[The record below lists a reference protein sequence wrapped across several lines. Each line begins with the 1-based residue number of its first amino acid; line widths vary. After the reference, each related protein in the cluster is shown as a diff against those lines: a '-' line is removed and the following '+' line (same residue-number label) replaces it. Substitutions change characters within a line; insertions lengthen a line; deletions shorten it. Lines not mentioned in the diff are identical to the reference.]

1 MTTRFTRLSR
11 LEDNHEPPQR
21 LLLSEALLYLRR
33 SSMLPPIP
41 SISPWCQPIGSMY
54 AIYGNI
60 YHQYT
65 PNVSIYIYHTWILWD
80 IILWWY
86 IGICSLGMDLSHFA
100 KIYCTIQVCKIT
112 GWNKTRK
119 SSKDTCTWTSPFAV
133 QNNSYSLGL
142 GLEILNLSLE
152 LATET
157 LWTHGTLKCIP
168 FFGQY
173 VPCCC
178 GVFVIV
184 FFWRPALPTFLS
196 LKVWGLLKQHVS
208 LHCHLKL
215 KWQYVKKWQWTTG
228 FRTRV
233 RLALLEIVNTPRW

>member
-1 MTTRFTRLSR
+1 MLYMVTFTI
-11 LEDNHEPPQR
+11 NIPQ
-21 LLLSEALLYLRR
+21 
-33 SSMLPPIP
+33 MLA
-41 SISPWCQPIGSMY
+41 Y
-54 AIYGNI
+54 
-60 YHQYT
+60 
-65 PNVSIYIYHTWILWD
+65 IYIYHTWILWD

-86 IGICSLGMDLSHFA
+86 IGIFSLGMDLSHFA

-178 GVFVIV
+178 GGVCDC
-184 FFWRPALPTFLS
+184 FFFEDQPCLLFCHWKYEVCWNSTF
-196 LKVWGLLKQHVS
+196 
-208 LHCHLKL
+208 HCI
-215 KWQYVKKWQWTTG
+215 
-228 FRTRV
+228 
-233 RLALLEIVNTPRW
+233 AISN